1 MARSSNSSA
10 RKAGVAA
17 ALAARSWEFAKKVDW
32 ATVMVRA
39 RWLAH
44 HSRRL
49 YDNLTPAERKE
60 FLSLV
65 VPEKETAYFGPEQ
78 RERLRYLV
86 TKALSGDS
94 DRRPDR
100 RA

>member
-1 MARSSNSSA
+1 MARSKGSKA
-10 RKAGVAA
+10 RRAGVAA
-17 ALAARSWEFAKKVDW
+17 GVAARSWDFAKRVDW

-44 HSRRL
+44 HSKRL

-65 VPEKETAYFGPEQ
+65 VPEREAAYFGPEQ
-78 RERLRYLV
+78 RERLKFLV
-86 TKALSGDS
+86 TKALSGS
-94 DRRPDR
+94 ASGTPPERR
-100 RA
+100 

>member
-1 MARSSNSSA
+1 MARSTGSRA
-10 RKAGVAA
+10 RRAGVAA
-17 ALAARSWEFAKKVDW
+17 GLAARSWDFARRVDW

-44 HSRRL
+44 HSKRL
-49 YDNLTPAERKE
+49 YDNLTPAERRE

-78 RERLRYLV
+78 RERLKFLV
-86 TKALSGDS
+86 TKALSGHPNVS
-94 DRRPDR
+94 K
-100 RA
+100 

>member
-1 MARSSNSSA
+1 MGKGTGSKA

-17 ALAARSWEFAKKVDW
+17 GIAARSWEFAKRVDW

-49 YDNLTPAERKE
+49 YDNLTPEERKE
-60 FLSLV
+60 FLALV
-65 VPEKETAYFGPEQ
+65 VPEKEKAYFGPEQ

-86 TKALSGDS
+86 SKALSGDAGRKPQRS
-94 DRRPDR
+94 P
-100 RA
+100 

>member
-1 MARSSNSSA
+1 MARSTNSKA
-10 RKAGVAA
+10 RRAGMAAGVAA
-17 ALAARSWEFAKKVDW
+17 RSWDFARRVDW

-49 YDNLTPAERKE
+49 YENLTPAERKE

-86 TKALSGDS
+86 TKALSG
-94 DRRPDR
+94 RTPGTPPDR
-100 RA
+100 R

>member
-1 MARSSNSSA
+1 MARSTGSKA

-17 ALAARSWEFAKKVDW
+17 GIAARSWDFAKRVDW

-44 HSRRL
+44 HSKRL
-49 YDNLTPAERKE
+49 YDNLTPEERKE

-65 VPEKETAYFGPEQ
+65 VPEKETAYFGPDQ

-86 TKALSGDS
+86 SKALSGRGS
-94 DRRPDR
+94 GAPPERR
-100 RA
+100 

>member
-1 MARSSNSSA
+1 MKKASGSKA

-17 ALAARSWEFAKKVDW
+17 GIAARSWDFAKRVDW

-49 YDNLTPAERKE
+49 YDNLTPEERKE
-60 FLSLV
+60 FLALV
-65 VPEKETAYFGPEQ
+65 VPEKERAYFGPEQ

-86 TKALSGDS
+86 AKALSGES

-100 RA
+100 RP

>member
-1 MARSSNSSA
+1 MARSSSSRA

-17 ALAARSWEFAKKVDW
+17 GLAARSWDFARRVDW

-44 HSRRL
+44 HSKRL

-65 VPEKETAYFGPEQ
+65 VPEKETSYFGPEQ

-86 TKALSGDS
+86 TKALSGRAGERPA
-94 DRRPDR
+94 RRP
-100 RA
+100 